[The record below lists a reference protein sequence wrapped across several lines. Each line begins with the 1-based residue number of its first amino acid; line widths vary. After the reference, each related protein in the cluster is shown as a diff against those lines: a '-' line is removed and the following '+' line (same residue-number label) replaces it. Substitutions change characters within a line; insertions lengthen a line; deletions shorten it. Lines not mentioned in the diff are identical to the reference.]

1 MSAAFANTT
10 AGPSNTQPPPAANPD
25 HTARETAQLSQASGG
40 MLLSFDDLKV
50 DPLGKVPNEI
60 GSAEA
65 PTRMAAKNAAC
76 PRPLNSDC

>member
-1 MSAAFANTT
+1 
-10 AGPSNTQPPPAANPD
+10 
-25 HTARETAQLSQASGG
+25 

>member
-1 MSAAFANTT
+1 VSAAFANIT

-50 DPLGKVPNEI
+50 DPLGNEI